1 MSNKKQ
7 AEEYYRYFSTLEGN
21 QHIANLF
28 AIEKILDVIAFNK
41 PKKILEVGL
50 GIGSISYSI
59 IDFLSNKHA
68 DFEYF
73 GTEANEFCL
82 NELPKNLNN
91 YYSKINLYSSIEKIE
106 TDNKFDFVIIDGADE
121 SIERIKNLVADNGVI
136 FIEGDR
142 RNQQNT
148 LLNIFPK
155 HKFVHT
161 ISNYKEPEYGPFT
174 TGNWSGGGKLIYTNP
189 TFPQK
194 VNWLK
199 EKFISAFRNRITRKF
214 NK

>member
-1 MSNKKQ
+1 M
-7 AEEYYRYFSTLEGN
+7 
-21 QHIANLF
+21 
-28 AIEKILDVIAFNK
+28 
-41 PKKILEVGL
+41 
-50 GIGSISYSI
+50 
-59 IDFLSNKHA
+59 
-68 DFEYF
+68 
-73 GTEANEFCL
+73 

-189 TFPQK
+189 TFLQK